1 MPGSYCIQ
9 QILENITCYHF
20 IIPFEKVVASTLP
33 CRDIELEQKGRLAAG
48 PDYAG
53 GCKSTLLV
61 LPIVSF
67 PPSSHSRR
75 ELIWE
80 YCLESGTLWK
90 VVQPGPETTSE
101 GFPGAPYVRHAAE
114 DPRATGGHMGGPTD
128 PSATV

>member
-1 MPGSYCIQ
+1 MPGLYCIQ

-20 IIPFEKVVASTLP
+20 IIPFEKVDASTLP
-33 CRDIELEQKGRLAAG
+33 CRDTELEQKGRLVAG

-53 GCKSTLLV
+53 GCKFTLLV

-90 VVQPGPETTSE
+90 VVQPGTGTTSE
-101 GFPGAPYVRHAAE
+101 GSPVPHMAGMKQRTLEPREPHGGGA
-114 DPRATGGHMGGPTD
+114 TD
-128 PSATV
+128 PSSTV